1 MKRKYVLLSLWILVI
16 IILSLMP
23 KSSLGIEKVK
33 LFENSDKI
41 VHFLMYD
48 ILTILAIMA
57 FKKGDICTKKCQ
69 VIISFFSI
77 FLGMLME
84 FLQEYLEMGRS
95 FDTFD
100 ILANTTGV
108 IFVIIFLNNKIV
120 NYEF

>member
-1 MKRKYVLLSLWILVI
+1 MKRKYVYLSVWVLVI
-16 IILSLMP
+16 IVLSLMP
-23 KSSLGIEKVK
+23 KSSLGMEKVK

-41 VHFLMYD
+41 VHFMMYA

-57 FKKGDICTKKCQ
+57 FKKRDVCTKRCLT
-69 VIISFFSI
+69 IISIFSI
-77 FLGMLME
+77 FLGVMME
-84 FLQEYLEMGRS
+84 FLQEYLDIGRS

-120 NYEF
+120 KYEF